1 MTWKIRVDPTACI
14 ASGICAA
21 TAPEFFRLDGLHA
34 TVTADDVEPAE
45 ILLDVADSCPT
56 GAITVVDH
64 GVEIGPR
71 P

>member
-1 MTWKIRVDPTACI
+1 MTWKARVDPTTCI

-21 TAPEFFRLDGLHA
+21 IAPEFFTLDGLHA
-34 TVTADDVEPAE
+34 TVKAEDVEPDE
-45 ILLDVADSCPT
+45 LLLDTADSCPT
-56 GAITVVDH
+56 GAISVLDH

>member
-1 MTWKIRVDPTACI
+1 MTWKAQVNPTTCI

-21 TAPEFFRLDGLHA
+21 MAPQFFTLDGRHA
-34 TVTADDVEPAE
+34 TVTAEDVEPAE
-45 ILLDVADSCPT
+45 ILLDTADSCPA
-56 GAITVVDH
+56 GAITVFDH